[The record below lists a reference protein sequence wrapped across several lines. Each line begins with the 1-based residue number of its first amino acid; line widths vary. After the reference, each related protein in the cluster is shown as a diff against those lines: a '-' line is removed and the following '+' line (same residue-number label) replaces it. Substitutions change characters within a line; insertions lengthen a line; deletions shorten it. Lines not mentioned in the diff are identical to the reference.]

1 MAWSDLFKSSTL
13 PDVTA
18 DEAADIRLRLGLT
31 DADSE
36 ISTGHMIQMLLT
48 RIEHLEEGAKTPRGD
63 TGDEVNARL
72 AAIENWIEET
82 RTRMHALETRHGTL
96 KSMMDRLTFTHGRGS
111 API

>member
-48 RIEHLEEGAKTPRGD
+48 RIEQLEEGAKTPHGASED
-63 TGDEVNARL
+63 AAAQASLLDDIKSRL
-72 AAIENWIEET
+72 
-82 RTRMHALETRHGTL
+82 HALETRHGTL
-96 KSMMDRLTFTHGRGS
+96 KSLVDRLTFTHGRGA
-111 API
+111 APQ